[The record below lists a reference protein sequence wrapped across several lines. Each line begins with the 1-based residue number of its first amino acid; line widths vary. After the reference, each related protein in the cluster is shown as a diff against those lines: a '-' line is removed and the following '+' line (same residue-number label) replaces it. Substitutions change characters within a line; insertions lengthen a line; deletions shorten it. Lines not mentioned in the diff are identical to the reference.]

1 MLCRKTLIFSIG
13 YYFMNLY
20 FQETLLGK
28 IGIAE
33 NEGKISNVYFE
44 TNNIFSTIHI
54 NQTELIKEAFAQL
67 NAYLLGTLTEFTLPL
82 SPQGSVFQQSVWQS
96 LCKIPYGKTV
106 SYKEIALMINKPKA
120 AQAVGQ
126 ANSKNPI
133 PIFIPCHRVIG
144 INGKLVGYSGGL
156 AIKKQLLALESK
168 RTLL

>member
-1 MLCRKTLIFSIG
+1 
-13 YYFMNLY
+13 MNLY
-20 FQETLLGK
+20 FQQTLLGK

-33 NEGKISNVYFE
+33 NEGKISDVYFE
-44 TNNIFSTIHI
+44 TDNISSTIQI
-54 NQTELIKEAFAQL
+54 NQSVLIKEAFDQL

-96 LCKIPYGKTV
+96 LCEIPYGKTV

-144 INGKLVGYSGGL
+144 MNGKLVGYSGGL
-156 AIKKQLLALESK
+156 AIKKQLLALENK